1 MFEQR
6 FESDW
11 RPIDDRYDQVQ
22 ALRDLDELLARRSQL
37 KGDTHVPAPLTPA
50 RQPVGEL
57 RNPPRKRSK
66 GTVPAFPQEQ
76 EMERSFAGIES
87 ARDLAIFRIMYHA
100 GLRASEVGM
109 LELRDYSGATERMM
123 IHRLKGSNSGEHHL
137 NREEAAALRAWLV
150 ERGTEPGPRPTK
162 VSRSNCG
169 AGERAHVGRRRNGR
183 RLRERKQAC
192 DDRGHSDGWP
202 FARRRRIQGRG
213 RLY

>member
-50 RQPVGEL
+50 RQQVGEL

-109 LELRDYSGATERMM
+109 LELRDYSAGTELMM
-123 IHRLKGSNSGEHHL
+123 VHRLKASTAGEHHL
-137 NREEAAALRAWLV
+137 NREETAALRAWLV
-150 ERGTEPGPRPTK
+150 ERGGEPGPIFT
-162 VSRSNCG
+162 SRQGNRIS
-169 AGERAHVGRRRNGR
+169 
-183 RLRERKQAC
+183 RKMLDVLVKKYAAMA
-192 DDRGHSDGWP
+192 GWP
-202 FARRRRIQGRG
+202 QPLRHCHGFKHASA
-213 RLY
+213 